1 MFSYMLYCFYQN
13 ALAKKMILYSVLP
26 FLIFS
31 FINVFYSRFN
41 FSNYP
46 LLYEFLAFIIF
57 LIYFF
62 YEKMKIT
69 LNYLLYQSISFW
81 ICVGLFFYFCGNFF
95 FLLFTSY
102 NSSNNFLFQ
111 LQLVYTFVT
120 IIKNLILSFSLLSEE
135 TNQNNTNTNPFPED
149 LDLDFD
155 AITPNKNLN

>member
-1 MFSYMLYCFYQN
+1 MLYCFYQN
-13 ALAKKMILYSVLP
+13 ALAKKMIIYSILP

-31 FINVFYSRFN
+31 FINVFYSKYN

-62 YEKMKIT
+62 YEKMRLT
-69 LNYLLYQSISFW
+69 FNYLLYQSISFW

-102 NSSNNFLFQ
+102 SSNHNFIFQ

-120 IIKNLILSFSLLSEE
+120 IIKNLILSFSLLSKEI
-135 TNQNNTNTNPFPED
+135 NNNEQKSYPFPQD
-149 LDLDFD
+149 LDLD
-155 AITPNKNLN
+155 AITPNNKIT